1 MTMFD
6 EEKLQRALREA
17 AEGFAVS
24 EGAIDSILD
33 EARESPGSEKQ
44 RRIRSLVERTGRVR
58 STAMVAAACVVVLAV
73 AVPLF
78 NSEGT
83 PRVEVHNNALK
94 EFNPLGA
101 PATATPGAPNS
112 GLQGTTVTNTSGSG
126 FQGTTVTNTSGS
138 FSVAVPTS
146 SKTIGKSGVNASEES
161 LVTSL
166 RVEEVGTIQLTVGGQ
181 KFQSTLTQLT
191 DFATTDGGFV
201 ASTQSHIGTKASHS
215 FSTGTIVLQVPER
228 NFTMLVDQVR
238 HSGFATSVV
247 TSANDVTGQYVDLQA
262 RISALQVSR
271 TQYLKIMS
279 RTNSIGG
286 ILSVQE
292 QLNSIQSQIEQYQA
306 QLNLLNSETTYATL
320 TVSLSE
326 SGHQA
331 IAHKHPATGVDKAWH
346 ESLHG
351 FAAGIEWLIRIAG
364 PLLFAL
370 LVLAALL
377 ALGRLTW
384 RANERRRSRIN

>member
-1 MTMFD
+1 MTTFD
-6 EEKLQRALREA
+6 EDKLQRALRETA
-17 AEGFAVS
+17 DGFVVS
-24 EGAIDSILD
+24 EGAIEKILD
-33 EARESPGSEKQ
+33 EARESPGPEKQ

-58 STAMVAAACVVVLAV
+58 SSVMAAAACVVVLAV

-78 NSEGT
+78 NSEST
-83 PRVEVHNNALK
+83 PRVEVHTNALK
-94 EFNPLGA
+94 EFNTHGA
-101 PATATPGAPNS
+101 PATALPGAPNS
-112 GLQGTTVTNTSGSG
+112 GAQGTTVTGTSGSL
-126 FQGTTVTNTSGS
+126 
-138 FSVAVPTS
+138 SVVVPTS
-146 SKTIGKSGVNASEES
+146 SKTVGKSGVNASEES
-161 LVTSL
+161 LVNSL
-166 RVEEVGTIQLTVGGQ
+166 RVEEVGTIQLIVGGQ
-181 KFQSTLTQLT
+181 RFQSTLTQLT

-201 ASTQSHIGTKASHS
+201 ASTESHIGTKASHS
-215 FSTGTIVLQVPER
+215 FSTGTIVLQVPEH

-238 HSGFATSVV
+238 HAGFATSVV

-326 SGHQA
+326 AGHHVP
-331 IAHKHPATGVDKAWH
+331 AHKHPATGVDKAWH

-351 FAAGIEWLIRIAG
+351 FAAGFEWLIRIAG

-377 ALGRLTW
+377 ALGRLMW
-384 RANERRRSRIN
+384 RATERRRGRIN